1 MERGSRVES
10 LSFREVVEVNVVV
23 LSALSTSSGLSSAR
37 ARFLVFLLCVLKM
50 DDLTLEGR
58 GRAAVVVEEV
68 EVDVWARREESWLV
82 KATVEEVG
90 ISLGRFLGRG
100 MP

>member
-1 MERGSRVES
+1 MERGSRFES
-10 LSFREVVEVNVVV
+10 LSFREMVEVDGV
-23 LSALSTSSGLSSAR
+23 SALSTSSGLSSAR
-37 ARFLVFLLCVLKM
+37 ARFLVCLLCVLKM

-58 GRAAVVVEEV
+58 GRAVVAVVAV

-82 KATVEEVG
+82 KAMVDKVG
-90 ISLGRFLGRG
+90 ISLARVLGRG